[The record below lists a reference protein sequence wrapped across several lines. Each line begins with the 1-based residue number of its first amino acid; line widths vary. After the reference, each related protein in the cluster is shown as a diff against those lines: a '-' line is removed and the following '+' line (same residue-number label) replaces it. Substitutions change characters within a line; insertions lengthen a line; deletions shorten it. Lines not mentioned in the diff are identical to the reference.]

1 MSEENKDQEEL
12 ENRRKEI
19 YALLEELYTLQ
30 RFLNPEV
37 DLKIADQEDG
47 EVYTLVNGNWMTSGQ
62 IRGC

>member
-1 MSEENKDQEEL
+1 MSDENTDQEEF

-37 DLKIADQEDG
+37 DLKIYHQEDYEG
-47 EVYTLVNGNWMTSGQ
+47 YTLVNGSWMTSGQ